1 MLKSP
6 VGAFSLNLLIEY
18 SVSLSVFFQ
27 AEDGIRDADVT
38 GVQTCA
44 LPILALDMPTAV
56 TPVPEGSAAAASS
69 WPVPGAATLDQA
81 EPFQCT
87 MSGLVV
93 GKASS
98 TPPTEPT
105 AHTSWGETVTTP
117 HRALPFGSVPGL
129 GLRTTVHWWPSQC
142 SIRVRG
148 RSPSATLPYQPTA
161 HTFAAAPLTD
171 TSQAWSSFR
180 PGSSLGLATTA
191 QAWPLKCIVS
201 GDSALL
207 AAQRRPTAHTLFGA
221 MAVTLRSHPL
231 NGRLVAV
238 QVWPSKCSIRPG
250 PGKPSVP
257 TAQMLAGPA
266 AATPDKVPGNEA
278 LRTIDH
284 FVPSQCSTRLRYGS
298 MTLGPPTAH
307 TFLAETAAIPNR
319 ELSSGGARFGLG
331 VCVQLLPVEC
341 SASVWKV

>member
-1 MLKSP
+1 
-6 VGAFSLNLLIEY
+6 
-18 SVSLSVFFQ
+18 
-27 AEDGIRDADVT
+27 
-38 GVQTCA
+38 
-44 LPILALDMPTAV
+44 MPTAV
-56 TPVPEGSAAAASS
+56 TPVPEGSAATASS

-117 HRALPFGSVPGL
+117 HRALPFGSLPGL

-161 HTFAAAPLTD
+161 HTSFAAAPLTD

-231 NGRLVAV
+231 NGRLVAA

-250 PGKPSVP
+250 PGEPSGP
-257 TAQMLAGPA
+257 PARMLVGPA
-266 AATPDKVPGNEA
+266 AAPPAKVPRHEA
-278 LRTIDH
+278 LRPMRR
-284 FVPSQCSTRLRYGS
+284 FAPSQCSTRLRYGS

-319 ELSSGGARFGLG
+319 ELSSGGGRVG
-331 VCVQLLPVEC
+331 VGGCVHLLPAGGSARGGEGEALGGC
-341 SASVWKV
+341 SPPPPAPRSGLRT